1 MVGKKDLLMSPNNE
15 HHGYNARPL
24 SGVWAQAPYLHNG
37 TVPTVYHLL
46 VPDERPASFVKSR
59 LDYDTKLLG
68 FAWNAPQSGASD
80 EGYLFQTNAIP
91 ALSNKG
97 HDRDIVEGDK
107 TYRLNWSADKEGA
120 FAIIE
125 YLKTL

>member
-1 MVGKKDLLMSPNNE
+1 MSPNDE

-46 VPDERPASFVKSR
+46 VPDERPTSFIKSS

-68 FAWNAPQSGASD
+68 FAWKVPLSSKPSED
-80 EGYLFQTNAIP
+80 YLFPVNAIS

-97 HDRDIVEGDK
+97 HDKDFVEGNK